1 MKKWMNKGKEVG
13 NGIVNEFGNLD
24 HEWNPKI
31 YKLTQ
36 FSSYISSNVR
46 FSKSSTHF
54 TQIGT
59 GGSPSLWSWS
69 SNVLFYQT
77 FNFRPSTQNISPKL
91 M

>member
-1 MKKWMNKGKEVG
+1 MKKWMNKRKEVG

-24 HEWNPKI
+24 HKWIRKI

-36 FSSYISSNVR
+36 FSSYISSNAR

-59 GGSPSLWSWS
+59 GGSPS
-69 SNVLFYQT
+69 
-77 FNFRPSTQNISPKL
+77 
-91 M
+91 